1 MKKTNPKQLF
11 KFLSRRTST
20 NFKLQAFMIL
30 SMISF
35 ASYSQTC
42 LWTTPSPSGTI
53 NVSGNAQ
60 TIVGTNIL
68 PGTYSI
74 ENFTVAGQYEISTS
88 IGSYLTLSDNANNPI
103 ISGPNSLT
111 ISIPTPGLYRIHL
124 SQDNFCSITASPRI
138 VALVP
143 LGKALNFDGIN
154 DRVEIGSSLNT
165 ILSSSNKIT
174 VEAWVNPT
182 SISGLDCIIGNYNTS
197 ATGMQFLLRKDNSNY
212 AFYVDNGSGFTSVTS
227 AATATAGVWQHVA
240 GSWDGSLLK
249 VYVNGVLSNTATLT
263 GTNIKSSLNTI
274 WLGTNSLSES
284 FDGSIDEARIWNRAL
299 CQGEIQNNMI
309 GQLTLP
315 QTSLVAYYQFNQG
328 IAFGSN
334 LTTTLVTALAGPT
347 GTTQNMALTGTTSNW
362 VVPGGVSSTSSVTA
376 FATPTI
382 SIAGANSICSGSSTT
397 FTASGVSTYSW
408 ASGPTTATF
417 IVTPTVTATYS
428 VVGTATNGCVSN
440 MATKSITVNATPT
453 VAVNSGSICSGNTF
467 TIIPSGASTYTVQGG
482 STAVT
487 PTANTSYSVIGTSA
501 AGCVSSNTATS
512 SVTVNT
518 LPTVLATT
526 NNTVICTGQT
536 ATLTASGAVSYSWNT
551 SATTNFIAVSPSVTT
566 TYTVNGTGANG
577 CSKTTTITQN
587 VSLCTGIASLTNS
600 NASIHVYPNPSNGL
614 FVIELTTASKVT
626 VTNALGQVVFAE
638 IFAVGKHD
646 VNIYSEATGIYFV
659 KVMTNDKQQ
668 IIKVIKE

>member
-1 MKKTNPKQLF
+1 
-11 KFLSRRTST
+11 
-20 NFKLQAFMIL
+20 MIL
-30 SMISF
+30 CMISF

-42 LWTTPSPSGTI
+42 IWTTQSPSGTI

-60 TIVGTNIL
+60 IIVGTNIL
-68 PGTYSI
+68 PGTYSV

-111 ISIPTPGLYRIHL
+111 ITIPTPGLYRIHL
-124 SQDNFCSITASPRI
+124 SHDNFCSVTASSRI

-143 LGKALNFDGIN
+143 LGKAINFDGIN

-182 SISGLDCIIGNYNTS
+182 SISGLDCIIGNYNTT

-212 AFYVDNGSGFTSVTS
+212 AFYVDNGSGFVSVTS

-249 VYVNGVLSNTATLT
+249 VYVNGVLSNTATLI

-274 WLGTNSLSES
+274 WLGTNNLSES
-284 FDGSIDEARIWNRAL
+284 FDGSIDEARIWNRTL
-299 CQGEIQNNMI
+299 CQGEIQNNMM
-309 GQLTLP
+309 GQLILP
-315 QTSLVAYYQFNQG
+315 QTNLQGYYQFNQG
-328 IAFGSN
+328 IASGSN
-334 LTTTLVTALAGPT
+334 LTTTLVLALAGPT
-347 GTTQNMALTGTTSNW
+347 GTIQNMALTGATSNW
-362 VVPGGVSSTSSVTA
+362 VVPGGVSSTSSVTP
-376 FATPTI
+376 FVTPTI

-397 FTASGVSTYSW
+397 FTASGVSSYSW
-408 ASGPTTATF
+408 TTGPTTATF
-417 IVTPTVTATYS
+417 VVTPTVTATYS

-487 PTANTSYSVIGTSA
+487 PTANTSYTVIGTNT

-512 SVTVNT
+512 IVTVNT

-526 NNTVICTGQT
+526 NNTSICTGQT
-536 ATLTASGAVSYSWNT
+536 ATLTASGATSYTWNT
-551 SATTNFIAVSPSVTT
+551 SATTTAIAVSPNVTT

-577 CSKTTTITQN
+577 CSNTTTITQN
-587 VSLCTGIASLTNS
+587 VSLCTGVASLANS
-600 NASIHVYPNPSNGL
+600 NASINVYPNPSNGL

-626 VTNALGQVVFAE
+626 LTNALGQVVFVAT
-638 IFAVGKHD
+638 FAAGKHD
-646 VNIYSEATGIYFV
+646 INIYNEATGVYFV
-659 KVMTNDKQQ
+659 KVMGNNKQQ
-668 IIKVIKE
+668 IIKVIKD